1 MNGLKVRK
9 LAAIVAGG
17 ALVGAAVA
25 PMVSAI
31 TSGEAKAVTY
41 GADMSPLVNIVV
53 GSSAAVSDGV
63 WAGNIARKVVEKAV
77 IQKVGTG
84 SGNGS
89 VSVTDLAAVLSL
101 GGTVTVSGGKTF
113 NSATLN
119 SVSTTAEY
127 QQEIGVDPL
136 AFLTDKT
143 LSYRYNSS
151 NTDITVKEKVG
162 VTLDAKFDTDK
173 DLKDLVSEI
182 DVGDINYVLDLGAGI
197 PIGSSDAATADFEDG
212 SDDNVRIP
220 FFGKTYLVQ
229 KVDID
234 SSRDVVELRLVED
247 KAKQT
252 FVAGESFTMQGKGDY
267 SGQTLTVTVVSV
279 VATGPAASAYQA
291 KFNLTDE
298 AGNVIDTQTIA
309 SGNFVDFEDD
319 DGDEIVS
326 GDIYLDSASVNT
338 GTNEGTV
345 DVLVGTASVRLRD
358 GENYPY
364 NEDVDSESVNG
375 PYMVSITNTT
385 DTNKLT
391 KVTVKNRTKSSISG
405 TPDTTAEILV
415 DSWPA
420 SVFGDDNPLISKNG
434 HLNSAL
440 DDAPSSFSFLDGTG
454 ALGEDFFTVTFNGF
468 QSDEEL
474 TYVKIG
480 NDEVTFRDAS
490 DSQHTIPFYVAE
502 SETDTSTF
510 NNGVSFSFDSGN
522 KTLYYDVNKTTT
534 DFNVTNG
541 TLLNGIA
548 VVMNTT
554 TKVLTTDNGD
564 VNLLVGTTTPVTING
579 TTYTVPTGGMG
590 TGMGTSATLRAD
602 GYFHIA
608 KASLNSS
615 TATSDFLG
623 GISSSAVTTAGN
635 TPTEALTNAFFYDDA
650 NANGVSTAA
659 IKFPLSG
666 DSYYVAYAYQV
677 IEADGAIAGGAVN
690 AEEGIY
696 FYLLGDTNASTQGVT
711 LSATPVANPNAAS
724 GFNVTIPYGST
735 LQNSKRLVLVGTDTA
750 EDNTPNRPYYYPQIS
765 DVGQDNSSTTIFSAT
780 FAVDEN
786 NSSIYPA
793 KVYIDTQQ
801 GDVPDIDDDDLSLPT
816 SDMNYGFAG
825 SGISGQTF
833 TLSNESVDTALAAA
847 YSDWGTK
854 WVLGN
859 GYVEA
864 WMPQNRPEIEFVV
877 TGASSTTTV
886 VDGEELTIEEGDTG
900 TFTTGT
906 QVTVKDITYTA
917 TVSDGSTVVTNGD
930 SFTYMAPAPLN
941 GKAQVYTDAQSVPG
955 PKIVV
960 GGPAVNTLAAEVADM
975 LNASGDKVAGVYGS
989 NIIVAGYTAAD
1000 TGAAAQELISA
1011 LDAI

>member
-31 TSGEAKAVTY
+31 TSAEAKAVTY

-77 IQKVGTG
+77 MQKVGTG

-143 LSYRYNSS
+143 LSYRFNSS

-173 DLKDLVSEI
+173 DLKDLVTEI
-182 DVGDINYVLDLGAGI
+182 DAGDINYVLDLGAGI
-197 PIGSSDAATADFEDG
+197 PIGSTDAATADFEDG

-234 SSRDVVELRLVED
+234 SSRDVVELRLIED

-267 SGQTLTVTVVSV
+267 LDQTLTVTIVSV
-279 VATGPAASAYQA
+279 VATGPAASSYQA

-364 NEDVDSESVNG
+364 VEDVDSENLNG
-375 PYMVSITNTT
+375 PYMVTITNTT
-385 DTNKLT
+385 DTNRLT

-405 TPDTTAEILV
+405 TPDTAAETLV
-415 DSWPA
+415 DGWPG
-420 SVFGDDNPLISKNG
+420 SVFDDDNPLVAKNG
-434 HLNSAL
+434 HLNSDL
-440 DDAPSSFSFLDGTG
+440 DDAPHSFSFLDGSD

-468 QSDEEL
+468 QTDEEL
-474 TYVKIG
+474 TYLKIG

-490 DSQHTIPFYVAE
+490 DSQHTIPFYHAE

-510 NNGVSFSFDSGN
+510 NNGVSFSFDNGN
-522 KTLYYDVNKTTT
+522 KTLYYDINKSTT

-590 TGMGTSATLRAD
+590 ATMGTEVTLRAD
-602 GYFHIA
+602 GYFHIS

-615 TATSDFLG
+615 TASSDYLG
-623 GISSSAVTTAGN
+623 GEAGSAAVNDAATS
-635 TPTEALTNAFFYDDA
+635 PTEALTNAFFYDDA
-650 NANGVSTAA
+650 NANGVSVAG

-666 DSYYVAYAYQV
+666 DSYYAAYAYQV
-677 IEADGAIAGGAVN
+677 IESDGSIAGGAVS

-696 FYLLGDTNASTQGVT
+696 FYLLGDSNASSVGASNGTGVD
-711 LSATPVANPNAAS
+711 NPNAAS

-735 LQNSKRLVLVGTDTA
+735 LQNSKRLVLVGTDTG

-765 DVGQDNSSTTIFSAT
+765 DVGQDNSSTTIFVAT

-786 NSSIYPA
+786 NSSVYPA

-816 SDMNYGFAG
+816 SDMNYGFGG

-833 TLSNESVDTALAAA
+833 TLSNESVDTAIAAA

-886 VDGEELTIEEGDTG
+886 VDGEELTVEEGETG

-906 QVTVKDITYTA
+906 QITVKDITYTA
-917 TVSDGSTVVTNGD
+917 TVADGSTVVTNGNT
-930 SFTYMAPAPLN
+930 FTYMTPAPLN